1 MAPNAQN
8 MMLAIHGKKT
18 EAVDLKTPLIS
29 YVRNTYSDREAD
41 DAADDLNMV
50 QQLRAEMANMV
61 AHPTSRE
68 IFCRQVYCT
77 LDLKIRVQGSETL
90 RAQLLLMMPVNSYSP

>member
-1 MAPNAQN
+1 MAPNAKN
-8 MMLAIHGKKT
+8 MMLAIHGKK
-18 EAVDLKTPLIS
+18 ADGVDLKSPLIS

-50 QQLRAEMANMV
+50 QQLRAEVINMV

-68 IFCRQVYCT
+68 LFCR
-77 LDLKIRVQGSETL
+77 
-90 RAQLLLMMPVNSYSP
+90 